1 MAEKIRAVLILEIM
15 GKPAEHIKKTLSEL
29 VDKLGKERGVT
40 IIKKDVREP
49 KRIEPRD
56 KEGKEIKIQQDI
68 FTTFSEVEI
77 EVGDLTDLAMIGFNY
92 MPSHIEIISPSDIGL
107 KNFDASAILTG
118 IIARLHQY
126 DAITKNALMQNNILK
141 GKIQEYMKVNPPK
154 ENIV

>member
-1 MAEKIRAVLILEIM
+1 MAERIRAVLILEIM

-40 IIKKDVREP
+40 IIKKDIREP

-92 MPSHIEIISPSDIGL
+92 MPSHIEIISPSDIEIKL
-107 KNFDASAILTG
+107 VMR
-118 IIARLHQY
+118 IIR
-126 DAITKNALMQNNILK
+126 ITS
-141 GKIQEYMKVNPPK
+141 
-154 ENIV
+154 